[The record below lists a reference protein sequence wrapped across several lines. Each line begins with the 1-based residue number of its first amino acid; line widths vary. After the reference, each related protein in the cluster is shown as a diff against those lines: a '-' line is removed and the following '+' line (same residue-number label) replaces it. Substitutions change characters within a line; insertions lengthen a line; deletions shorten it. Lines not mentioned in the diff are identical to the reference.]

1 MTGARVVNVVNK
13 YSGEEKY
20 DPPAWIFPIIAAINS

>member
-1 MTGARVVNVVNK
+1 MTGARVVNK

-20 DPPAWIFPIIAAINS
+20 DPPAWIFPIIAAINN